1 MKRNSYNQSQEKRIE
16 LVGGPLCG
24 SHVKA
29 TESQL
34 KPGKMISIAC
44 HLKKNDK
51 IDRSA
56 YHREAVYVISEQ
68 SKGLFL
74 HYISKNI

>member
-1 MKRNSYNQSQEKRIE
+1 MKRDSKQNHIKRIE

-29 TESQL
+29 NAAQL
-34 KPGKMISIAC
+34 MPGKMISIPC

-56 YHREAVYVISEQ
+56 DHREAVYVISEH

-74 HYISKNI
+74 HYIGKNI